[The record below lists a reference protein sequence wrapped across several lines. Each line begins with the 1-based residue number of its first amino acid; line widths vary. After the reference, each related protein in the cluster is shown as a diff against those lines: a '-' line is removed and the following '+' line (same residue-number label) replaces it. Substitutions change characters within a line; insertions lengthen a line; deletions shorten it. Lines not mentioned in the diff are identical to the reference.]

1 MVVKDNK
8 GSRKDVYLS
17 ERELLCGL
25 LEQQGLSY
33 DGFTGVYWKLI
44 NAHCVS
50 TLRLEVSGRGNNY
63 PTVQG
68 NLVLVADVEKKID
81 LNKPEDVFKDLAE
94 RTEIKFND
102 VVALGGGG
110 RMCAAN
116 VFGRNKIGDAKD
128 LGTLLVV
135 LKKPEGLSEK
145 YF

>member
-102 VVALGGGG
+102 VGAFKKDRSDYPEFTLKVCVELLI
-110 RMCAAN
+110 RK
-116 VFGRNKIGDAKD
+116 VF
-128 LGTLLVV
+128 
-135 LKKPEGLSEK
+135 